1 MSLLLPDYRVS
12 QGQVGLSADLP
23 VRTNDFDYVA
33 EGRVHPHDHG
43 YFEITILHGG
53 TALHRTAASARPVGR
68 GTVIIIPPGPVH
80 GFDRVHGMA
89 GTNLYYLAEWLLDD
103 LRLLRRE
110 EGLVPLFLAAALF
123 HHDAA
128 HQAPQFDLDEETYAA
143 CVAELRAIAR
153 ASEGPSPSLI
163 LLKSCLLKLM
173 VYISRAAR
181 GQVDT
186 PGMPSFRPEVW
197 WAIDRIEEAT
207 LRGDPFH
214 AADAAREL
222 GMTADH
228 LGRLFKEA
236 TGRTLVSYYKH
247 RRVQYAQRLLLGP
260 RMSITDVALTA
271 GYCDAAHF
279 CKQFKQLT
287 GITPTAYRARYL
299 GPP

>member
-1 MSLLLPDYRVS
+1 
-12 QGQVGLSADLP
+12 
-23 VRTNDFDYVA
+23 
-33 EGRVHPHDHG
+33 
-43 YFEITILHGG
+43 
-53 TALHRTAASARPVGR
+53 
-68 GTVIIIPPGPVH
+68 
-80 GFDRVHGMA
+80 
-89 GTNLYYLAEWLLDD
+89 
-103 LRLLRRE
+103 
-110 EGLVPLFLAAALF
+110 
-123 HHDAA
+123 
-128 HQAPQFDLDEETYAA
+128 
-143 CVAELRAIAR
+143 
-153 ASEGPSPSLI
+153 
-163 LLKSCLLKLM
+163 
-173 VYISRAAR
+173 
-181 GQVDT
+181 
-186 PGMPSFRPEVW
+186 MPSCRAEVW

-260 RMSITDVALTA
+260 RMSITDVALAA

-299 GPP
+299 GPPWPAAPESPVSSPRRGSRRPVAAAPRCRRHRLPPFRLADAGAVAPWRLPHGAGGTDDISPALQCGVGRHLDSASRRDAMTVGRRDSPSVFCHTVPTGRRLSAPHTPH